1 MSVIQAEGKGFE
13 PSSPV
18 ESRVSSAVRPTVSG
32 YLPYQWTHRESNP
45 DYRHAIAVSS
55 LWTMSP
61 NLLSV
66 DLMGVEPIAPILQGS
81 VASIGI
87 QAQLQRSAR
96 ELNPVFRLTTAVCC
110 RNTCRPFE

>member
-1 MSVIQAEGKGFE
+1 MDPPGIE
-13 PSSPV
+13 P
-18 ESRVSSAVRPTVSG
+18 ALFKLKTG
-32 YLPYQWTHRESNP
+32 
-45 DYRHAIAVSS
+45 RHAIAVSS
-55 LWTMSP
+55 LWAMSP
-61 NLLSV
+61 FLLSV

-81 VASIGI
+81 VASIGM